1 MQTWIISA
9 NGYIYD
15 HAAAFE
21 EQGYIDWR
29 QRAKYSVGDIVYI
42 YCTKP
47 FQKIMY
53 KTEVRAINMPF
64 DQCTDDKVFWKN
76 IEEYN
81 RSKEGE
87 YARLELLEQA
97 DNDYLSLP
105 KLKEHGLNAAPQG
118 PVRASEQL
126 AKYIDLYLNDYV
138 ELGIF
143 PEDLPNDCIEG
154 IKTKVTVNKYERS
167 SLARNRCIAKHGY
180 RCKVCGMDFE
190 QVYGDI
196 GKKFIHVHHII
207 PISTIGKEYRI
218 DYENHLVPV
227 CPNCHAMLHHGVNGQ
242 VLTIDQLKDKIL
254 DNIRDGSP
262 RED

>member
-126 AKYIDLYLNDYV
+126 ANYIDLYLNDYV

-154 IKTKVTVNKYERS
+154 IKTKVTVNKYEKDIRS
-167 SLARNRCIAKHGY
+167 VLSFIPYAEITFISAKTG
-180 RCKVCGMDFE
+180 
-190 QVYGDI
+190 QDI